1 MLFTLT
7 AMIALKLFLGPRQQ
21 CSRSKIMKLWSYILI
36 CIYIFFFFLQ
46 IREKHLLD
54 KAYVEYPD
62 FPLVVTGHSLG
73 AGTAVI
79 LSFMLR
85 LKYNSVKC
93 FAFGP
98 PGGLLNSQAY
108 AISTTFVTSVVVGDD
123 IICRYVYEAFLAIS
137 WRLCHVMLCRV
148 VSCRAGAYLGLLNCG
163 CWQ

>member
-1 MLFTLT
+1 MPSNVLPLHLKQTSPPIIWIFTEGEGDG
-7 AMIALKLFLGPRQQ
+7 MK
-21 CSRSKIMKLWSYILI
+21 SRLPFKTFST
-36 CIYIFFFFLQ
+36 LQ

-123 IICRYVYEAFLAIS
+123 IICRYVHVAFLAIS
-137 WRLCHVMLCRV
+137 WRLIQNFAKIASKTILWSSAANHRK
-148 VSCRAGAYLGLLNCG
+148 S
-163 CWQ
+163 W

>member
-1 MLFTLT
+1 
-7 AMIALKLFLGPRQQ
+7 
-21 CSRSKIMKLWSYILI
+21 MKLCSN
-36 CIYIFFFFLQ
+36 FFCFALQ

-123 IICRYVYEAFLAIS
+123 IICRYVHEAFLAIS

-148 VSCRAGAYLGLLNCG
+148 VSCRGVFRTFELRVLTVIDCPKIAGAKGLTVIDFPCTRAKYATAIIYRND
-163 CWQ
+163 

>member
-1 MLFTLT
+1 
-7 AMIALKLFLGPRQQ
+7 
-21 CSRSKIMKLWSYILI
+21 MKTSDEFVI
-36 CIYIFFFFLQ
+36 
-46 IREKHLLD
+46 
-54 KAYVEYPD
+54 
-62 FPLVVTGHSLG
+62 SLG

-123 IICRYVYEAFLAIS
+123 IICRYVHEAFLAIS
-137 WRLCHVMLCRV
+137 WRLYKSNDR
-148 VSCRAGAYLGLLNCG
+148 LLRG
-163 CWQ
+163 YIISVRSHL

>member
-1 MLFTLT
+1 MKCEGDG
-7 AMIALKLFLGPRQQ
+7 IK
-21 CSRSKIMKLWSYILI
+21 SRLPFKTFST
-36 CIYIFFFFLQ
+36 LQ

-123 IICRYVYEAFLAIS
+123 IICRYVHEASFKQYSGDFIS
-137 WRLCHVMLCRV
+137 LQNFAKKASKTIL
-148 VSCRAGAYLGLLNCG
+148 
-163 CWQ
+163 

>member
-1 MLFTLT
+1 MKSRLPFKTLST
-7 AMIALKLFLGPRQQ
+7 
-21 CSRSKIMKLWSYILI
+21 
-36 CIYIFFFFLQ
+36 LQ

-123 IICRYVYEAFLAIS
+123 IICRYVHLTYFFLFF
-137 WRLCHVMLCRV
+137 LPVLTFPCVL
-148 VSCRAGAYLGLLNCG
+148 
-163 CWQ
+163 

>member
-1 MLFTLT
+1 M
-7 AMIALKLFLGPRQQ
+7 K
-21 CSRSKIMKLWSYILI
+21 SRLPFKTFST
-36 CIYIFFFFLQ
+36 LQ

-123 IICRYVYEAFLAIS
+123 IICRYVLVAFLAIS
-137 WRLCHVMLCRV
+137 WRLYKSPELC
-148 VSCRAGAYLGLLNCG
+148 
-163 CWQ
+163 

>member
-1 MLFTLT
+1 MG
-7 AMIALKLFLGPRQQ
+7 LK
-21 CSRSKIMKLWSYILI
+21 SRLPFKTFST
-36 CIYIFFFFLQ
+36 LQ

-98 PGGLLNSQAY
+98 PGGLLNFKAY

-123 IICRYVYEAFLAIS
+123 IICRYVHLNYFFLFFLS
-137 WRLCHVMLCRV
+137 VLTF
-148 VSCRAGAYLGLLNCG
+148 SCVL
-163 CWQ
+163 

>member
-1 MLFTLT
+1 MKSRLPFKTLST
-7 AMIALKLFLGPRQQ
+7 
-21 CSRSKIMKLWSYILI
+21 
-36 CIYIFFFFLQ
+36 LQ

-123 IICRYVYEAFLAIS
+123 IICRYVHLNFL
-137 WRLCHVMLCRV
+137 LVF
-148 VSCRAGAYLGLLNCG
+148 YLFLPFLWC
-163 CWQ
+163 CDLKIVLH

>member
-1 MLFTLT
+1 M
-7 AMIALKLFLGPRQQ
+7 K
-21 CSRSKIMKLWSYILI
+21 SRLPFKTFST
-36 CIYIFFFFLQ
+36 LQ

-123 IICRYVYEAFLAIS
+123 IICRYVHLICFL
-137 WRLCHVMLCRV
+137 VFF
-148 VSCRAGAYLGLLNCG
+148 LLSFPQDERNILVLLSLYIF
-163 CWQ
+163 